1 MCLVGLSQNSLPQ
14 AICSCQ
20 GSLRAPANNLRPTNT
35 LSASQDA
42 HPSLLSILSLPVS
55 TPITIGTAK
64 MGKAMP
70 TEDRTPITADLSKV
84 RDGGISKVQPAG
96 KENKTLSREDEV
108 RLSGLIAG
116 LPDRPAGESSKPEV
130 IDLESGSS
138 DEGEDSEAAEDD
150 EDGDE
155 DEEDEEVC
163 DAEWEGG
170 WEEDG
175 DDITYVQL
183 PVQKDPTYYLTYKEV
198 FLVKFVRER
207 LDQAGNTFHEVRG
220 IFSHMLD
227 ANERAQ
233 ELAQRGS
240 FRAQGNRYKEHI
252 HCDGTFHARAKS
264 IGRQCLSIDV
274 EPAEFTVRKVA
285 AAGASKPARP
295 SKKKLEY
302 IVRAEHRGGICS
314 DNERG
319 NIKSVSTHGGVY
331 DLAEANEDAKDEM
344 AETAQRYKMDI
355 DEELYLNGMYHGVAS
370 YESDSYDVSVRIGP

>member
-1 MCLVGLSQNSLPQ
+1 
-14 AICSCQ
+14 
-20 GSLRAPANNLRPTNT
+20 
-35 LSASQDA
+35 
-42 HPSLLSILSLPVS
+42 VS
-55 TPITIGTAK
+55 TPIIIIGTVK

-84 RDGGISKVQPAG
+84 RDGGISKVQQPG
-96 KENKTLSREDEV
+96 RENKTLSREDEA
-108 RLSGLIAG
+108 RLSGLLAA
-116 LPDRPAGESSKPEV
+116 LPDRPAEESSKPEV
-130 IDLESGSS
+130 IDLDSGSN

-150 EDGDE
+150 EDEDEDKETDGDEDDE
-155 DEEDEEVC
+155 DEEVP

-240 FRAQGNRYKEHI
+240 FRAKGNRYKEHI

-264 IGRQCLSIDV
+264 IGRECLSVDV

-302 IVRAEHRGGICS
+302 IVRAEHRGGICP

-319 NIKSVSTHGGVY
+319 NMKSVSTHGGVY

-344 AETAQRYKMDI
+344 AETAQIHEMDI
-355 DEELYLNGMYHGVAS
+355 DEESYLNGMYHGVAS
-370 YESDSYDVSVRIGP
+370 CESDSYDVSVRIGP